1 MRTKQK
7 AQMKQGAKN
16 RTKKL
21 VGVYDGKNLLLEE
34 ALSFPP
40 NTLVRIKVEGM
51 QKGGDGRNQERI
63 ALQPQSKPAAMA
75 NTATL
80 QEEDFI
86 PKKALSIQEIEDI
99 VRRMVRDHFETEE
112 FVERIIWF
120 KSIDGEEEIH
130 LLEVNRDTPP
140 CGAVMM
146 LYFGATEKFPL
157 PARVADVTPEEWEK
171 ISRGEIS
178 LPSGWSLK
186 NAVEFKREKC
196 LAKQG

>member
-7 AQMKQGAKN
+7 VQKKRGAKN
-16 RTKKL
+16 KTKTL
-21 VGVYDGKNLLLEE
+21 VGIYDGKNLLLEE
-34 ALSFPP
+34 ALSLPP
-40 NTLVRIKVEGM
+40 NTLVRIKIEGI
-51 QKGGDGRNQERI
+51 QSEENGRNQRRI
-63 ALQPQSKPAAMA
+63 ALQPQSQPAEMA

-99 VRRMVRDHFETEE
+99 VQRMVRDHFETEE

-140 CGAVMM
+140 SGAVML

-157 PARVADVTPEEWEK
+157 SARVADVTPDEWEK

-186 NAVEFKREKC
+186 NTVEFKREKC